1 MKQFGAL
8 LRKDSQPV
16 RYLVVDDSVF
26 ARKNLIKMIEMFG
39 GELAGEAGDGLTAI
53 AEYNRIKPD
62 IVLMDITMPQMEGI
76 EAVERIVRQHAD
88 ARIVMVSSV
97 GYQENILCPAKGR
110 EAFRAEAGEAGS
122 VVRDSPLC
130 AQRRSERGGRAAG
143 AGRGEPLMRMELI
156 QPFINAADAVF
167 AESLKGPTKI
177 VDVEMAEDAYRRKG
191 VAALILIKGD
201 IEGRVILDL
210 APEVAVN
217 VASVLAGTAME
228 ASEQVVRET
237 VCELANM
244 VIGNSVTLLNDQ
256 GFHFK
261 VFPPE
266 VHMNEAGLA
275 GSADTEA
282 LVICIETPCGD
293 IFLNIAMRYL
303 HRRRAER
310 SAVPAL
316 D

>member
-1 MKQFGAL
+1 
-8 LRKDSQPV
+8 
-16 RYLVVDDSVF
+16 
-26 ARKNLIKMIEMFG
+26 
-39 GELAGEAGDGLTAI
+39 
-53 AEYNRIKPD
+53 
-62 IVLMDITMPQMEGI
+62 
-76 EAVERIVRQHAD
+76 
-88 ARIVMVSSV
+88 
-97 GYQENILCPAKGR
+97 
-110 EAFRAEAGEAGS
+110 
-122 VVRDSPLC
+122 
-130 AQRRSERGGRAAG
+130 
-143 AGRGEPLMRMELI
+143 MRMELI

-177 VDVEMAEDAYRRKG
+177 VDVEMDEHVYRPKG

-210 APEVAVN
+210 APQVALK
-217 VASVLAGTAME
+217 VASALAGTEME

-261 VFPPE
+261 VLPPE

-282 LVICIETPCGD
+282 LVLCIETPCGD

-303 HRRRAER
+303 YRRRAER
-310 SAVPAL
+310 SAVHAL